1 MPNTY
6 ANPSIAVTA
15 QRLSAYAS
23 HDEAV
28 FLGVLGALILL
39 WAVGGKLLI
48 G

>member
-6 ANPSIAVTA
+6 ANPRIAATA
-15 QRLSAYAS
+15 QRLAAYAGRE
-23 HDEAV
+23 EAV
-28 FLGVLGALILL
+28 FIFVLGALILL